1 MNNDI
6 NDLSKKFNHLQI
18 VPYIKR
24 NNVKTNNV
32 KSYDVNSLMISMNK
46 MRIGKKKHVK
56 NNVINNINT
65 KYELFSLLNK
75 KLFMDEI
82 FGKVLLKYF
91 QRPLIT
97 IKEESTE
104 YYADDENDEH
114 DENNI
119 SIIEID

>member
-24 NNVKTNNV
+24 NNV